1 MSAIDLRAATRR
13 RRRFSTRFLRS
24 ELWLIFGRRRNWAG
38 LATLTLVPLI
48 LAVALKIWPAE
59 NVGADFV
66 GQITENGMFVALA
79 SLSIELPLFLP
90 IAVAAI
96 AADSLAGEAN
106 LGTLR
111 YLLTVPAQRTRV
123 LAVKYT
129 AMLIFTFAAVFL
141 VVAVSLLLGLALF
154 GVGPARSFGGTEL
167 SLGSLSVRLLAVAC
181 YAAVMLSA
189 VGAIGL
195 FVSSLTE
202 QPIGGTVA
210 IMILIL
216 LSAIL
221 TSIPQLSWLHDYL
234 FVSHWT
240 AYGELMRDQV
250 TLRGPLLDGLLN
262 AGAYNLV
269 FLTAA
274 WARFTGRD
282 ITN

>member
-1 MSAIDLRAATRR
+1 MSAIDLGAISRR

-48 LAVALKIWPAE
+48 LAVALKIWPVE
-59 NVGADFV
+59 NAGSDFI

-123 LAVKYT
+123 LAVKYV

-141 VVAVSLLLGLALF
+141 VVAVGLLLGLALF
-154 GVGPARSFGGTEL
+154 GAGPARSFGGTEL

-181 YAAVMLSA
+181 YAAIMLSV

-210 IMILIL
+210 IMILVL

-221 TSIPQLSWLHDYL
+221 TTIPQLSWLHSYL

-240 AYGELMRDQV
+240 AYGELMRDPV
-250 TLRGPLLDGLLN
+250 TLDGPLLDGLLN
-262 AGAYNLV
+262 AGAYNLL